1 MSQGLD
7 LVLNNPNNAM
17 LDLAE
22 MRGETLVKNND
33 FFKDLS
39 YLMSDEK
46 FSNFFD
52 KYFKNMEDIKSTVI
66 YMKLYRLFQ
75 ERYKE
80 LSNDELSKYVN
91 IYLLHN
97 IMSNKNLRKTI
108 IQETINHL
116 QDNREP
122 IMNLTPNIEKR
133 KKKNKKIKKRMERFM
148 KKIENELGNN
158 NDDKNNN
165 YENGNKNNNDDNGYK
180 NNKYNDNIGYNSI

>member
-1 MSQGLD
+1 MSEGLD
-7 LVLNNPNNAM
+7 IVLNNPNNAM
-17 LDLAE
+17 LGLAE
-22 MRGETLVKNND
+22 IKGEKLIESNE

-39 YLMSDEK
+39 DLMSDEK

-66 YMKLYRLFQ
+66 YIKLYRLFQ

-91 IYLLHN
+91 VYLLHN
-97 IMSNKNLRKTI
+97 IMSNKNLRKTL

-116 QDNREP
+116 KDNRKP
-122 IMNLTPNIEKR
+122 IMNLTPNIAKR

-148 KKIENELGNN
+148 KKIENEISNK
-158 NDDKNNN
+158 DEKNS
-165 YENGNKNNNDDNGYK
+165 
-180 NNKYNDNIGYNSI
+180 GYNSI

>member
-17 LDLAE
+17 LGLAE
-22 MRGETLVKNND
+22 MRGEKLVENNE

-39 YLMSDEK
+39 NLMSNET

-66 YMKLYRLFQ
+66 YMKLYRVFQ

-97 IMSNKNLRKTI
+97 IMSNSDLRRTL

-122 IMNLTPNIEKR
+122 IMNLTPNLVKR
-133 KKKNKKIKKRMERFM
+133 KKKNKKMKKRMERFM
-148 KKIENELGNN
+148 KKIENELDNN
-158 NDDKNNN
+158 NDD
-165 YENGNKNNNDDNGYK
+165 ENS
-180 NNKYNDNIGYNSI
+180 GYNSI